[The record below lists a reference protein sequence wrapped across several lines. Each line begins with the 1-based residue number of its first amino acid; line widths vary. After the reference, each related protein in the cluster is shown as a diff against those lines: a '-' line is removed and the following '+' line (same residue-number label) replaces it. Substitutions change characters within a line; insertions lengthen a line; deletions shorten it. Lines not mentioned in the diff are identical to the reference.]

1 MDCTKCTAKGCR
13 ISEPCT
19 DRSSEYIDQYK
30 TEEAQSITRAASK
43 LVDNGRAGT
52 LSRLEE
58 IVEYARLKDYRMLG
72 VAYCYGMEQEAGLLR
87 DYLTKEGFKTV
98 MASCT
103 VDGIS
108 ECKVNTTKTDQSV
121 SCNPIGQANVLNS
134 SGADFTILMGL
145 CLGHDILI
153 QNKLNMEYTT
163 WIVKDRVTKHR
174 PMDALPGYRSSEDLF
189 LENMDNSFHLISWD
203 KLQEKLQQ
211 GTCPNEVFLIDL
223 RSETA
228 FHENGI
234 IGSIQCQ
241 LVDLPS
247 NYKTLLPE
255 KSKEVI
261 IYCNGGMQ
269 SLYAVMYLS
278 MKGYTNVRSL
288 AGGFAN
294 YLEKTGLQILRNS
307 EMLSRKK

>member
-1 MDCTKCTAKGCR
+1 MDCTRCAAKGCR

-19 DRSSEYIDQYK
+19 DRSSEYMDQYN

-58 IVEYARLKDYRMLG
+58 IVEYARLKDYRMMG
-72 VAYCYGMEQEAGLLR
+72 VAYCYGMEQEASLLR
-87 DYLTKEGFKTV
+87 DYLAKEGFKTV

-103 VDGIS
+103 IDGIA

-153 QNKLNMEYTT
+153 QKKLNMEYTT

-211 GTCPNEVFLIDL
+211 GTCPNEVSIIDL

-228 FHENGI
+228 FRENGI
-234 IGSIQCQ
+234 CGSIQCQ

-255 KSKEVI
+255 QSKEVI

-278 MKGYTNVRSL
+278 MKGYPNVRSL

-294 YLEKTGLQILRNS
+294 YLEKTGHRILRNN
-307 EMLSRKK
+307 